1 MGCIMAELL
10 NRGHPIFAGKTE
22 LNQFEVICDII
33 GSILFLLKILLYLQ
47 KRISKARWMERFF
60 REPKKR
66 NSEWINEKSK

>member
-47 KRISKARWMERFF
+47 KRISKAR
-60 REPKKR
+60 
-66 NSEWINEKSK
+66 